1 MWWVLAMMAHP
12 ETQKRAQDELDV
24 VVGRFRPPTFADAP
38 NLPYIQ
44 AMVKEAL
51 RWRAAVSLGVP
62 HLSTED
68 DWYEGTFIPKGTM
81 CFANLWQCNHDPAFY
96 GDDAAEF
103 NPGRLLDEHGRLIPG
118 PVETRDEGHSTY
130 GFGRRACVGKHAAND
145 SLFISMATVLWA
157 VRLECPR
164 DESGKD
170 VPLDTEAAVDLGTV
184 LYATVL
190 YLVLFVTGFE
200 FRLMVSSRPVPYR
213 CNATPRFAEAASL
226 LAEQM
231 ELMKA

>member
-1 MWWVLAMMAHP
+1 MMAHP
-12 ETQKRAQDELDV
+12 DIQKRAQDELDV
-24 VVGRFRPPTFADAP
+24 VVGRFRSPTFADAP

-62 HLSTED
+62 HRSTED
-68 DWYEGTFIPKGTM
+68 DWYEGMFIPKGTM
-81 CFANLWQCNHDPAFY
+81 CIANLWQCNHDPAIY
-96 GDDAAEF
+96 GDDAADF
-103 NPGRLLDEHGRLIPG
+103 NPGRFLDEHGRLILG
-118 PVETRDEGHSTY
+118 SVETHEDGHSTY

-145 SLFISMATVLWA
+145 SLFIDMATVLWA
-157 VRLECPR
+157 MRLECPR
-164 DESGKD
+164 DESGKE
-170 VPLDTEAAVDLGTV
+170 VPLDTETAVDLGAV
-184 LYATVL
+184 LYVTVHHL
-190 YLVLFVTGFE
+190 ILFGTGFE

-213 CNATPRFAEAASL
+213 CNATPRFPEAPSL